1 MYADVY
7 RNAAPRG
14 ARDTP
19 FLLDVQ
25 ANLLHHLATRV
36 VVPLRTA
43 DTIHRP
49 MRTLQPGFEVEG
61 RAVVMD
67 TPALVGAPLSALG
80 ERVGSLVAE
89 RDTILAAID
98 LLITGV

>member
-14 ARDTP
+14 TRDTP
-19 FLLDVQ
+19 YLLDVQ
-25 ANLLHHLATRV
+25 ANLLGQLATRI
-36 VVPLRTA
+36 VVPLRA
-43 DTIHRP
+43 AESIPRP
-49 MRTLQPGFEVEG
+49 MHGLQPSFEVEG

-67 TPALVGAPLSALG
+67 TPALVGAPVSALG
-80 ERVGSLVAE
+80 ERVGNLRAE
-89 RDTILAAID
+89 RDAILAALD